1 MAFKGFKSD
10 GWDDAV
16 ERASEEQDLATLLTL
31 FALRSARCSASH
43 AGHLDL
49 DWFGSSCKS
58 GESWLPF
65 PALRHYSTVA
75 TTVNMKAIMTISL
88 DEMTECGE
96 TEMTDLQVHFQWS

>member
-43 AGHLDL
+43 AGHLDS
-49 DWFGSSCKS
+49 DWFGSSCRS

-65 PALRHYSTVA
+65 SALRHYSTVA
-75 TTVNMKAIMTISL
+75 TTVNISRPYSISPNTVTL
-88 DEMTECGE
+88 SGE
-96 TEMTDLQVHFQWS
+96 TEMPDL